1 MSKYSIG
8 LDIGTTSVSVAVLNT
23 ATGKTIFTDSKN
35 HGAFLPNDEGYFRE
49 QDADVLFNLARKM
62 LDEVLERFFPIGY
75 IGLTGQMHGILYV
88 DNTGEAVSPLYT
100 WQDNRLLTEV
110 VPGKTYADEISEKT
124 GYRISAGYG
133 LGTHYVLQSQD
144 KIPSAAVKM
153 CTVMDYVSARL
164 VSSIPIFI
172 HPTNA
177 ASLGFYDV
185 VSNCFDAE
193 ALSKLN
199 FNLTLLPI
207 IASEPVVIGEYKD
220 IPVYQAIGDNQ
231 ASVLYSLNS
240 NTDACLVNIGTG
252 SQISRIVSEPITHDS
267 LELRPFFEGKY
278 ILAGSALCGG
288 KAYAMLEDFF
298 RSYLTEATGEND
310 SQYDTLNRLARK
322 ALESGNP
329 IPNVRTTFA
338 GTRADGSETG
348 SITGLTEMTYTPSGL
363 VLGTLQGIVN
373 ELYEMYLAM
382 GIPSDSVFASGNA
395 VRRNKVLQELIEKTF
410 AAPLTLLGEDEE
422 AAGGAALFPCLK
434 KTTD

>member
-23 ATGKTIFTDSKN
+23 ATGKTIFTNSKN

-172 HPTNA
+172 QIYWWICA
-177 ASLGFYDV
+177 WGIRLGLPVF
-185 VSNCFDAE
+185 
-193 ALSKLN
+193 
-199 FNLTLLPI
+199 TLRLLQD
-207 IASEPVVIGEYKD
+207 K
-220 IPVYQAIGDNQ
+220 
-231 ASVLYSLNS
+231 
-240 NTDACLVNIGTG
+240 
-252 SQISRIVSEPITHDS
+252 
-267 LELRPFFEGKY
+267 
-278 ILAGSALCGG
+278 G
-288 KAYAMLEDFF
+288 KAKV
-298 RSYLTEATGEND
+298 TKNKD
-310 SQYDTLNRLARK
+310 SILCHYN
-322 ALESGNP
+322 
-329 IPNVRTTFA
+329 
-338 GTRADGSETG
+338 
-348 SITGLTEMTYTPSGL
+348 
-363 VLGTLQGIVN
+363 
-373 ELYEMYLAM
+373 
-382 GIPSDSVFASGNA
+382 
-395 VRRNKVLQELIEKTF
+395 
-410 AAPLTLLGEDEE
+410 
-422 AAGGAALFPCLK
+422 
-434 KTTD
+434 